1 VQRQP
6 RKVQR
11 QQRKVQRQKTKVNPH
26 LQVVAV
32 VVVVVTMVVVTV
44 VVVTVV
50 VVNVVLVN
58 MVVVNVVV
66 VNVVVASVVVVS
78 VKVVVV
84 NLVTKTSRANVH
96 QCVHGRARRYRAKK
110 IAGQCVTN
118 PVARRD
124 AWLGM
129 LMHSPMVAQWNAA
142 NQVAQLFAGGI
153 VLPVIAQVARPSAV
167 SQHAA

>member
-1 VQRQP
+1 
-6 RKVQR
+6 VQR

-44 VVVTVV
+44 VLVTVV
-50 VVNVVLVN
+50 VVNV
-58 MVVVNVVV
+58 VVVNVVV
-66 VNVVVASVVVVS
+66 VNVVVASEVVVS

-84 NLVTKTSRANVH
+84 DLVTKTSRANVH
-96 QCVHGRARRYRAKK
+96 PCAHGRARRYRAKK

-129 LMHSPMVAQWNAA
+129 
-142 NQVAQLFAGGI
+142 
-153 VLPVIAQVARPSAV
+153 
-167 SQHAA
+167 